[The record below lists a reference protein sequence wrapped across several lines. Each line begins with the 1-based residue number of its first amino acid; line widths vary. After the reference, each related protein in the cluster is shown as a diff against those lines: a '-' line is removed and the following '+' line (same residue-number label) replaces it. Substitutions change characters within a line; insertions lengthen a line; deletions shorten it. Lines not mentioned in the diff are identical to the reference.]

1 MIFLDPAVIRLERQ
15 ENQPPTLILSGDRY
29 LDIRIRQAFPLTA
42 ENTFVAFFDQEDQYL
57 GMTMD
62 PADLDDH
69 STQIIN
75 EEISWRYFIPQITQ
89 IKEIHDRGG
98 KAIFVAV
105 TDRGQLNISMGDLRA
120 SMVELSPN
128 RILITDE
135 YSNRYEI
142 PDVDLLDRHSRRLIR
157 RLI

>member
-1 MIFLDPAVIRLERQ
+1 MIFIDPAAIRLERQ

-42 ENTFVAFFDQEDQYL
+42 ENVFVAFFDQEDQYL
-57 GMTMD
+57 GIIMD
-62 PADLDDH
+62 PADLDGH

-105 TDRGQLNISMGDLRA
+105 TDRGQLNISMRDLRA

-142 PDVDLLDRHSRRLIR
+142 PDVDRLDRHSRRLIR

>member
-1 MIFLDPAVIRLERQ
+1 MVFLDPAVIRLERQ

-42 ENTFVAFFDQEDQYL
+42 ENAFVAFFDQEDQYL
-57 GMTMD
+57 GMIMD

-105 TDRGQLNISMGDLRA
+105 TDRGQLNISMRDLRA

-135 YSNRYEI
+135 FSIRYEI
-142 PDVDLLDRHSRRLIR
+142 PDVDRLDRHSRRLIR

>member
-57 GMTMD
+57 GMIMD

-105 TDRGQLNISMGDLRA
+105 TDRGQLNISMR
-120 SMVELSPN
+120 
-128 RILITDE
+128 ITDE

>member
-15 ENQPPTLILSGDRY
+15 ENQPPTLILSGDGY

-57 GMTMD
+57 GMIMD

-105 TDRGQLNISMGDLRA
+105 TDRGQLNISMRDLRA
-120 SMVELSPN
+120 SMV
-128 RILITDE
+128 
-135 YSNRYEI
+135 
-142 PDVDLLDRHSRRLIR
+142 
-157 RLI
+157 